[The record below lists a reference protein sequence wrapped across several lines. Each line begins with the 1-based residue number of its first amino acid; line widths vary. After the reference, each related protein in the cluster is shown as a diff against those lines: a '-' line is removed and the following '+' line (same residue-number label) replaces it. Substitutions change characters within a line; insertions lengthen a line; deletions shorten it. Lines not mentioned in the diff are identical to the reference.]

1 MPVDL
6 SLEVPRDGQGPALA
20 RRVVEARY
28 GADLAPAQLD
38 DLLVIVSELT
48 TNAMLH
54 GAGRIRLRVTL
65 EHGRLYGEVVDEGS
79 GFPSEARER
88 GVDELGGKGLL
99 LVSALADRWGI
110 HEGSSHVRFEIG
122 PDDEREP
129 VEPELGAD
137 ERPAELDE

>member
-1 MPVDL
+1 MSVEL
-6 SLEVPRDGQGPALA
+6 SLEVPRAEQGPALA
-20 RRVVEARY
+20 RRVVDARY
-28 GADLAPAQLD
+28 VEELSPGQLG

-54 GAGRIRLRVTL
+54 GAGRIRLRVAL
-65 EHGRLYGEVVDEGS
+65 EDGRLYGEVVDEGS
-79 GFPSEARER
+79 GFPTDVRER

-110 HEGSSHVRFEIG
+110 HEGSSHVWFEIG

-129 VEPELGAD
+129 VEPELGTD
-137 ERPAELDE
+137 ERPPELD